1 MGNADNWYYWKNKN
15 NPTQF
20 PNKKYFQ
27 TSDSS
32 VIGDCLR
39 ISDNIDSTP
48 NTTVA
53 TIFVL
58 EALGGSVKYP
68 SNNERPLGPLFLA
81 SSPTRDR
88 VFVGGEVLL
97 SLIGAGT
104 SGLCQM
110 LLAPSLLISL
120 SSRICQS
127 LSNIPSVQTTLDY
140 TQKKLQK
147 IPRIMWIMCA
157 HVKYAADTCPVLY
170 YTEVSRI
177 RWWYTRIWCLAV
189 FLVKIPPALLT
200 RFPESLVPPR
210 SGSFKGKK
218 MSDYIF
224 HLKDLRMRKCRGKSS
239 DSPFAGAAVTRQL
252 RQSWRGTGSPWFE
265 T

>member
-1 MGNADNWYYWKNKN
+1 M
-15 NPTQF
+15 
-20 PNKKYFQ
+20 
-27 TSDSS
+27 
-32 VIGDCLR
+32 
-39 ISDNIDSTP
+39 
-48 NTTVA
+48 
-53 TIFVL
+53 
-58 EALGGSVKYP
+58 
-68 SNNERPLGPLFLA
+68 
-81 SSPTRDR
+81 
-88 VFVGGEVLL
+88 LL

-110 LLAPSLLISL
+110 LLAPSLLSIIPHL
-120 SSRICQS
+120 SIVIKYSFSADNTRLYAEKTSENSENYVNNVRSCKICSRY
-127 LSNIPSVQTTLDY
+127 LS
-140 TQKKLQK
+140 
-147 IPRIMWIMCA
+147 R
-157 HVKYAADTCPVLY
+157 PVLY
-170 YTEVSRI
+170 RGLSYQMMIYTD
-177 RWWYTRIWCLAV
+177 LMPV

>member
-1 MGNADNWYYWKNKN
+1 M
-15 NPTQF
+15 
-20 PNKKYFQ
+20 
-27 TSDSS
+27 
-32 VIGDCLR
+32 
-39 ISDNIDSTP
+39 
-48 NTTVA
+48 
-53 TIFVL
+53 
-58 EALGGSVKYP
+58 
-68 SNNERPLGPLFLA
+68 
-81 SSPTRDR
+81 
-88 VFVGGEVLL
+88 LL

-110 LLAPSLLISL
+110 LLARTVFL
-120 SSRICQS
+120 SIIPHLSIVIKYSFSADNTRLYAEKTSENSENYVNNVRSCKICSRY
-127 LSNIPSVQTTLDY
+127 LS
-140 TQKKLQK
+140 
-147 IPRIMWIMCA
+147 R
-157 HVKYAADTCPVLY
+157 PVLY
-170 YTEVSRI
+170 RGLSYQMMIYTD
-177 RWWYTRIWCLAV
+177 LMPV